1 MSGKMLVT
9 MKVDQRLMISQ
20 QLRQAITLLQYNTLD
35 LKQWVLQCMSRNPMI
50 EIDEESE
57 KENTQATESEDDA
70 PDYEENS
77 SSSHISADYMRREQY
92 GEETNVLENYAIP
105 TNLRDHLLEQTLLC
119 QFDPVKQ
126 AIAERIID
134 AIDDDGFLMM
144 TLEEIQKMLAD
155 DIQPDISV
163 MLETLKVIQTFDP
176 IGVAACDIRESLL
189 IQLGSHTKKDAVWE
203 TAYIII
209 HDHIEMITQQNTKKT
224 AAQLGLSA
232 KQYSDAINLIRTL
245 NPHPGVQFSN
255 EVNYN
260 IEPELYVKKI
270 KDKWEVFLADSIL
283 TNVKINKRYQELVRQ
298 NKKHSS
304 YSSMKQE
311 LEEAKGLLSSLK
323 RRNETLLAVGSYIVE
338 TQSDFL
344 DHGPSHLRPLN
355 IVDVATAL
363 GLHASTISRIT
374 TEKYIYTN
382 RGVFELKYFFPSH
395 VTTDN
400 GDNCSDIAVKV
411 HIKEIIS
418 REGDG
423 HAYSDE
429 EISHLLKEKGINVAR
444 RTVAKYREALK
455 ILPSYQR
462 NHVKESEDETA

>member
-9 MKVDQRLMISQ
+9 MKMVQRLMISQ

-35 LKQWVLQCMSRNPMI
+35 LKQWVLQCMNRNPML
-50 EIDEESE
+50 EMDEESE
-57 KENTQATESEDDA
+57 EETKTLENSHQTD
-70 PDYEENS
+70 DYEDNS
-77 SSSHISADYMRREQY
+77 LTSHISADHMRRAQFS
-92 GEETNVLENYAIP
+92 EETNVLENYAMP
-105 TNLRDHLLEQTLLC
+105 THLRDHLLAQTLLC

-144 TLEEIQKMLAD
+144 PLDDIQKTLAD
-155 DIQPDISV
+155 DIQPDLSI
-163 MLETLKVIQTFDP
+163 MQETLKIIQTFDP
-176 IGVAACDIRESLL
+176 IGIAARDIRESLL
-189 IQLGSHTKKDAVWE
+189 IQLHNLPVKNSIWE
-203 TAYIII
+203 TAHKII
-209 HDHIEMITQQNTKKT
+209 HDHIEMITQHNIKKV
-224 AAQLGLSA
+224 AVQLGLNV
-232 KQYSDAINLIRTL
+232 KEYSEAIALIQSL

-255 EVNYN
+255 EINYN

-270 KDKWEVFLADSIL
+270 KNKWEVFLAESIL
-283 TNVKINKRYQELVRQ
+283 TNVKINSRYQELVRQ
-298 NKKHSS
+298 NRKHSS
-304 YSSMKQE
+304 YQSLKQE

-323 RRNETLLAVGSYIVE
+323 RRNETLLAVGAYIIE

-344 DHGPSHLRPLN
+344 DHGPSHLKPLN

-363 GLHASTISRIT
+363 ELHPSTISRIT

-395 VTTDN
+395 VSKNN
-400 GDNCSDIAVKV
+400 GDTCSDIAVKT

-418 REGDG
+418 RENNG

-429 EISHLLKEKGINVAR
+429 EISHFLKEKGINVAR

-455 ILPSYQR
+455 ISPSYQR
-462 NHVKESEDETA
+462 NHAQETEDESI